1 MVIKISSYSIIDGKN
16 VKLRKIAKVL
26 FLGDGA
32 VGKTSLI
39 TLISV
44 ARFGDKQPPMQ
55 KPKVTVGFDIQVKY
69 FMANGHKYEIAIWD
83 FAGQPQFR
91 FYQKD
96 FMKYG
101 IIGVLVYDVTR
112 MSTLKQLKEWKKIAE
127 ENSSIVK
134 FIVIANKV
142 DSEKR
147 SISRETGEQLAAKFG
162 APYIETSAKS
172 LEGIN
177 ELIDE
182 LEKSIVYI
190 DSELA
195 NLGGKKN

>member
-1 MVIKISSYSIIDGKN
+1 MVIKITSHSILGENIKI
-16 VKLRKIAKVL
+16 RKIAKVL

-44 ARFGDKQPPMQ
+44 ARFGKEMTSPQ
-55 KPKVTVGFDIQVKY
+55 KPKVTVGFDVQIRY
-69 FMANGHKYEIAIWD
+69 FIANGQKYEIAIWD

-101 IIGVLVYDVTR
+101 IIGVLVFDVTR
-112 MSTLKQLKEWKKIAE
+112 MSTLKQLYEWKKIAE
-127 ENSSIVK
+127 ENSSVVK
-134 FIVIANKV
+134 FIVIGNKI

-147 SISRETGEQLAAKFG
+147 SISRETGEQIAASFD
-162 APYIETSAKS
+162 AEYIETSAKS
-172 LEGIN
+172 IEGIN

-182 LEKSIVYI
+182 LQKSIIYI
-190 DSELA
+190 DS
-195 NLGGKKN
+195 